1 MKDMLKNQIALV
13 AGGTSGMGEATAKL
27 YAQEG
32 AIVIIGGTSPSKGER
47 VKNEIIAAGG
57 QARFYGPLDVASKES
72 CQAIVDAIIK
82 EFGKIDILA
91 NFAGR
96 SFDGT
101 ATMTAEERYQTTMD
115 VNMTGTYHLV
125 FSVVP
130 HMKAAKSGK
139 IILCSS
145 NGAFNPTTPA
155 YDYHMAKAAVESLT
169 VNLAMELAPMG
180 IRVNCI
186 KPGPIITPFWD
197 ELFPPEEKA
206 AMEATFDAIAT
217 REVPMQRMGTPEDIA
232 GPALFFA
239 SELSAYITGLLLYVC
254 GGMGYVYAH
263 GQSALLANVPIA
275 VEKLSHT

>member
-1 MKDMLKNQIALV
+1 MKDMLKNQIAIV

-32 AIVIIGGTSPSKGER
+32 AVVIIGGTSPKKGER

-57 QARFYGPLDVASKES
+57 QARFYGPLDISSKES
-72 CQAIVDAIIK
+72 CQAIVDATMK
-82 EFGKIDILA
+82 EFGRIDILA

-96 SFDGT
+96 SYDGT
-101 ATMTAEERYQTTMD
+101 PNMTPEERYKITVD
-115 VNMTGTYHLV
+115 VNMTGTYYLV
-125 FSVVP
+125 FAVVP

-169 VNLAMELAPMG
+169 VNLAMELAPLG

-197 ELFPPEEKA
+197 ELFKPEDKE
-206 AMEATFDAIAT
+206 AMEATFNAIAT
-217 REVPMQRMGTPEDIA
+217 KEVPLQRMGTADDIA

-239 SELSAYITGLLLYVC
+239 SDLSAYITGLLLYVC

-263 GQSALLANVPIA
+263 GQSALLGSVPPPP
-275 VEKLSHT
+275 EKG